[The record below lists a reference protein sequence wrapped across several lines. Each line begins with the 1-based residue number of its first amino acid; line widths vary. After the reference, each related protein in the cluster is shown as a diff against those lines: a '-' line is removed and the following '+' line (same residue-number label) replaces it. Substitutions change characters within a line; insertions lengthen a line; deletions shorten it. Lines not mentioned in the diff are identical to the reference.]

1 MAPSQVTR
9 EWRDWVGL
17 ITRIILGCGLFYAGA
32 LKVGNLAANVA
43 QVELYQ
49 LPVPSWAETVI
60 GTIQPFLEIAVG
72 LMLILGLF
80 TRVNAILGALAM
92 AVFIAGIIWA
102 WSNGIQID
110 CGCFSVGGK
119 LEPGEQNKYLQDIVR
134 DLGFIA
140 CGLWSWIRP
149 RSILAVDNWLLKPI
163 DIRTT
168 LDETDT
174 TTLHG
179 STQ

>member
-60 GTIQPFLEIAVG
+60 GTIQPLRSVAGSLQVLSSVIPTNGPVG
-72 LMLILGLF
+72 CGHDRTLSSPGS
-80 TRVNAILGALAM
+80 RVA
-92 AVFIAGIIWA
+92 
-102 WSNGIQID
+102 
-110 CGCFSVGGK
+110 
-119 LEPGEQNKYLQDIVR
+119 
-134 DLGFIA
+134 
-140 CGLWSWIRP
+140 
-149 RSILAVDNWLLKPI
+149 
-163 DIRTT
+163 
-168 LDETDT
+168 
-174 TTLHG
+174 H
-179 STQ
+179 